1 MKSLNFSVSAT
12 DNGDVELVFF
22 TLGPLAFGV
31 RLDRVPKRL
40 AKLLR
45 PKILMY

>member
-22 TLGPLAFGV
+22 TFGPLAFGV
-31 RLDRVPKRL
+31 RLDKVPKKL
-40 AKLLR
+40 AKFLR
-45 PKILMY
+45 PNLMD

>member
-1 MKSLNFSVSAT
+1 MKSLNFSVNSR
-12 DNGDVELVFF
+12 DDGDVELVFF

-31 RLDRVPKRL
+31 RLDLTPKWL

-45 PKILMY
+45 PNVVD